1 MGKKNKEEKEL
12 LRREKD
18 RDREERDERR
28 ILDRHIDTMFR
39 IAIPNHMQLSMMADQ
54 KANILITI
62 CAIILGLII
71 KYVFDPLLSYPAI
84 SMSLTCVVTIL
95 LAVFATMP
103 KLSTELFKGEEAQS
117 KPNLLFFGYFGQ
129 LPYDAYAEKMDRLL
143 KNRPELIDSLLR
155 DLHSLGTVLAKK
167 KYKYLRYSY
176 LAFTVGLVVTTVI
189 FVVTF
194 IVGPQ

>member
-1 MGKKNKEEKEL
+1 MGKKEQKEFLRQQKE
-12 LRREKD
+12 RE
-18 RDREERDERR
+18 REQREQRR

-39 IAIPNHMQLSMMADQ
+39 ITIPNHMQLSVLADQ

-62 CAIILGLII
+62 CAIILGLIVRYI
-71 KYVFDPLLSYPAI
+71 FEPLFTYAII

-103 KLSTELFKGEEAQS
+103 KLSTELVQEETQPS

-129 LPYDAYAEKMDRLL
+129 LPYSTYAEKMDKLL

-155 DLHSLGTVLAKK
+155 DLHSLGSVLAKK

-176 LAFTVGLVVTTVI
+176 VAFSTGLIITSVI
-189 FVVTF
+189 FAVSLVTA
-194 IVGPQ
+194 PE